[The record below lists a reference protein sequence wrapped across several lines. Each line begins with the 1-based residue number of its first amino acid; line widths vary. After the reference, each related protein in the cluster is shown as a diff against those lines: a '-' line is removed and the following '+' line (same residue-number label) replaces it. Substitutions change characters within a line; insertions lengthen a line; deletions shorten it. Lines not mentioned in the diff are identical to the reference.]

1 MDAKTYL
8 TKKSFC
14 VLPWTGVYIQP
25 NGDVRNCAVTKDI
38 LGNINNDPLEG
49 ILVGSINTEIK
60 TEMLGDVMRPAC
72 GQCHRLESNQ
82 KNHFDQVSN
91 RIWYIKKLKNTNLS
105 VFDDPKTF
113 QLRMLDLRWK
123 NTCNFACVY
132 CDADLSSRW
141 ATELKKPQRIESDAL
156 LKSLDYIYSNLNNVE
171 HIYLAGGEPLLIQ
184 ENLVLLEKMLVINPN
199 VELRIN
205 TNLSIVNNEIY
216 KLIQKFKNVHW
227 TISVDNMGKDFE
239 YLRYGGEWDTF
250 VKNLKILSEDF
261 NTINFNAVWCVLN
274 SKSVFD
280 CIDYLVNT
288 LGYHENT
295 IIVNPLEMPLW
306 LDVNNLPEPYLDT
319 LRDELRRRISQ
330 ANPHYCLYNSLYLML
345 KYIDKPNFVKNL
357 QASVVELEKIDQR
370 RNLNS
375 KLIFPEI
382 YQRSK

>member
-1 MDAKTYL
+1 
-8 TKKSFC
+8 
-14 VLPWTGVYIQP
+14 
-25 NGDVRNCAVTKDI
+25 
-38 LGNINNDPLEG
+38 
-49 ILVGSINTEIK
+49 
-60 TEMLGDVMRPAC
+60 
-72 GQCHRLESNQ
+72 
-82 KNHFDQVSN
+82 
-91 RIWYIKKLKNTNLS
+91 
-105 VFDDPKTF
+105 
-113 QLRMLDLRWK
+113 
-123 NTCNFACVY
+123 
-132 CDADLSSRW
+132 
-141 ATELKKPQRIESDAL
+141 
-156 LKSLDYIYSNLNNVE
+156 
-171 HIYLAGGEPLLIQ
+171 
-184 ENLVLLEKMLVINPN
+184 MLVINPN

-382 YQRSK
+382 YQCSK